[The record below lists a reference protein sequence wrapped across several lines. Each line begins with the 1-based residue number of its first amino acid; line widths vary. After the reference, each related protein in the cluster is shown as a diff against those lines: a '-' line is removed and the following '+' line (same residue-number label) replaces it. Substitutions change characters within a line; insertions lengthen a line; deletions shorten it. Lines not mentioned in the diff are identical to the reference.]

1 MRSATAQGFRQQIL
15 KLTTKEGLDVV
26 DEDEKKK
33 LGELKIEFVPLA
45 MIMWE
50 VLGVKVEMVIVS
62 CSTVDSPCIQ
72 CWAA

>member
-1 MRSATAQGFRQQIL
+1 MKMRR
-15 KLTTKEGLDVV
+15 
-26 DEDEKKK
+26 KK
-33 LGELKIEFVPLA
+33 LGEPKIEFVPLA